1 MLIIVCFYFVSF
13 ITILAAAMVVFSRN
27 TVHSV
32 LWLIFVFLNV
42 AILFVTLGAEFL
54 AMILVIVY
62 VGAVAVL
69 FMFVVMMLN
78 VSKTEVKSGFLQYFP
93 IACVLTALLL
103 AEFILVS
110 VSFSSNL
117 FEAPVTMISEARVT
131 LTNTEELGRVLY
143 TKYFYL
149 FQVSGLILLVAMVAA
164 IVLTLRTGKEVQRQD
179 IGQQI
184 QRTKQDAI
192 EIKKIKPYSGAT

>member
-1 MLIIVCFYFVSF
+1 MLIIICFYLVSVV
-13 ITILAAAMVVFSRN
+13 TVLAAAMVVFSRN
-27 TVHSV
+27 TVHAV

-78 VSKTEVKSGFLQYFP
+78 VGKAEIKSGFLQYLP
-93 IACVLTALLL
+93 IGGVLTALLL
-103 AEFILVS
+103 AEFVL
-110 VSFSSNL
+110 VSFSFSSSP
-117 FEAPVTMISEARVT
+117 FVAPAAMISEPRVG

-164 IVLTLRTGKEVQRQD
+164 IVLTLRTGKEVRRQD
-179 IGQQI
+179 IGKQVE
-184 QRTKQDAI
+184 RTKQDAI

>member
-1 MLIIVCFYFVSF
+1 MLNIICFYVISS
-13 ITILAAAMVVFSRN
+13 ITIFAANMVIFSRN

-42 AILFVTLGAEFL
+42 AVLFVTLGAEFL

-78 VSKTEVKSGFLQYFP
+78 LNITVIKSGILQYLP
-93 IACVLTALLL
+93 IGGVLAAVLLT
-103 AEFILVS
+103 EFILVAF
-110 VSFSSNL
+110 SFSSSSL
-117 FEAPVTMISEARVT
+117 GIAAFKASETAGA
-131 LTNTEELGRVLY
+131 LTNTEELGRILY

-149 FQVSGLILLVAMVAA
+149 FQMSGLILLVAMIGV
-164 IVLTLRTGKEVQRQD
+164 IVLTLRSRKGIQRQD
-179 IGQQI
+179 IAQQVD
-184 QRTKQDAI
+184 RSKEDSI
-192 EIKKIKPYSGAT
+192 EIKKIKPYSGA

>member
-1 MLIIVCFYFVSF
+1 MLVIACFYLVSSL
-13 ITILAAAMVVFSRN
+13 TIFAAWMVVFSKN
-27 TVHSV
+27 AVHSV

-78 VSKTEVKSGFLQYFP
+78 LSVLATKSRFLHYLP
-93 IACVLTALLL
+93 IGGVLTGVLLT
-103 AEFILVS
+103 EFILVS
-110 VSFSSNL
+110 FSFSSHPL
-117 FEAPVTMISEARVT
+117 EAPVLVMSDDDRA
-131 LTNTEELGRVLY
+131 LTNTEALGKVLY

-164 IVLTLRTGKEVQRQD
+164 IVLTLRTGKGVQRQNVSKQ
-179 IGQQI
+179 IG
-184 QRTKQDAI
+184 RGKQDSI
-192 EIKKIKPYSGAT
+192 EIKKIKPYSGAS

>member
-1 MLIIVCFYFVSF
+1 MLIIICFYLVSSV
-13 ITILAAAMVVFSRN
+13 TVLAASMVVFSRN

-32 LWLIFVFLNV
+32 MWLIFVFLNV

-78 VSKTEVKSGFLQYFP
+78 VGKTEIKSGFLQYLP
-93 IACVLTALLL
+93 IGGVLTALLL

-110 VSFSSNL
+110 FSFSSNL
-117 FEAPVTMISEARVT
+117 FEVPAAMISEPRVG

-149 FQVSGLILLVAMVAA
+149 FQLSGLILLVAMVAA
-164 IVLTLRTGKEVQRQD
+164 IVLTLRPGKELRRQ
-179 IGQQI
+179 IISEQVE
-184 QRTKQDAI
+184 RTKQDAI

>member
-1 MLIIVCFYFVSF
+1 MLSIIAFYLVSSF
-13 ITILAAAMVVFSRN
+13 TIFAAGMVIFSRN

-78 VSKTEVKSGFLQYFP
+78 LTSSAIKSGFLHYLP
-93 IACVLTALLL
+93 IAGVLTALLL
-103 AEFILVS
+103 SEFIMVS
-110 VSFSSNL
+110 FSFSSNSL
-117 FEAPVTMISEARVT
+117 EAPMSLTSVAGET
-131 LTNTEELGRVLY
+131 LTNTERLGRVLY

-149 FQVSGLILLVAMVAA
+149 FQLSGLILLVAMVAA
-164 IVLTLRTGKEVQRQD
+164 IVLTLRTGKEIQRQD
-179 IGQQI
+179 VGEQLE
-184 QRTKQDAI
+184 RTKKDSI
-192 EIKKIKPYSGAT
+192 EIKKIEPYSGAS

>member
-78 VSKTEVKSGFLQYFP
+78 LNSEAIKSSFLQYLP
-93 IACVLTALLL
+93 IGGVLTIILL
-103 AEFILVS
+103 AEFI
-110 VSFSSNL
+110 
-117 FEAPVTMISEARVT
+117 M
-131 LTNTEELGRVLY
+131 
-143 TKYFYL
+143 
-149 FQVSGLILLVAMVAA
+149 Q
-164 IVLTLRTGKEVQRQD
+164 
-179 IGQQI
+179 
-184 QRTKQDAI
+184 
-192 EIKKIKPYSGAT
+192 